1 MIQIISQR
9 FLISNHFYIIV
20 FLDAVHL
27 ANQHYK
33 ACVRRG
39 NGKEVICYIPCT
51 SLAGEDS
58 GANTAVTAQV
68 SLDTSDTMIQN

>member
-1 MIQIISQR
+1 M
-9 FLISNHFYIIV
+9 

-39 NGKEVICYIPCT
+39 NGKEAICYVPCT
-51 SLAGEDS
+51 SIAGDD
-58 GANTAVTAQV
+58 GGTNGDALTAQV
-68 SLDTSDTMIQN
+68 CLNNYDKMIHNRNLCRTFR

>member
-1 MIQIISQR
+1 M
-9 FLISNHFYIIV
+9 

-39 NGKEVICYIPCT
+39 NGKEAICYVPCT
-51 SLAGEDS
+51 SIAGDDGGGDLLEFSKLAVVDPPPKTLVAPGEG
-58 GANTAVTAQV
+58 GA
-68 SLDTSDTMIQN
+68 